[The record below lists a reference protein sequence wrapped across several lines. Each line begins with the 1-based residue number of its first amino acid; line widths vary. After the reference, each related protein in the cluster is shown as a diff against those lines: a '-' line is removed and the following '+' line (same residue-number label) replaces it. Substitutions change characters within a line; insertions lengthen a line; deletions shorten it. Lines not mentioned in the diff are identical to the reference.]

1 MENIMTLRYANT
13 LLLCLL
19 LSACALSDRF
29 STVAFQ
35 QLTLLQARSTRFLQ
49 DAAQTPWEK
58 ETLLRDDRAI
68 RQTFFQAERVAR
80 QRGDKRR
87 LDNLTLLKNHYLR
100 LYTRVMQRKQPLT
113 DIQAERYQQQNNQ
126 VWQLA
131 IQGECLRW
139 GARCIQGTQHGVY

>member
-19 LSACALSDRF
+19 LSACTLSDRF

-58 ETLLRDDRAI
+58 ETLLRDDGAI

-87 LDNLTLLKNHYLR
+87 LDNLALLKNHYLR
-100 LYTRVMQRKQPLT
+100 LYARVMQHKQPLT
-113 DIQAERYQQQNNQ
+113 YIQEERYQRQNNQ
-126 VWQLA
+126 LWKLA

-139 GARCIQGTQHGVY
+139 GARCTQGDENGVY

>member
-1 MENIMTLRYANT
+1 MENTMKLRCAIT
-13 LLLCLL
+13 LLLCLF

-29 STVAFQ
+29 SAVAFQ

-58 ETLLRDDRAI
+58 ETLLRDDRDI
-68 RQTFFQAERVAR
+68 RQTFFQAEQVAR
-80 QRGDKRR
+80 QRGDQRR
-87 LDNLTLLKNHYLR
+87 LDNLALLKKHYLR
-100 LYTRVMQRKQPLT
+100 LYARVMQRQQPLT

-126 VWQLA
+126 AWQLA

-139 GARCIQGTQHGVY
+139 GARCEQGDQHGVD

>member
-29 STVAFQ
+29 STVTFQ

-87 LDNLTLLKNHYLR
+87 LDNLTLLKNYYLR

-139 GARCIQGTQHGVY
+139 GARCIQGAQHGVY

>member
-1 MENIMTLRYANT
+1 MKLRYAIT
-13 LLLCLL
+13 LLLCLF
-19 LSACALSDRF
+19 LSAYTLPDRF
-29 STVAFQ
+29 SAVAFH
-35 QLTLLQARSTRFLQ
+35 QLTLLQAHSTRFLQ
-49 DAAQTPWEK
+49 DAARIPWQK
-58 ETLLRDDRAI
+58 EILLKDDRDI

-100 LYTRVMQRKQPLT
+100 LYARVMQRKQPLT

-126 VWQLA
+126 VWKLA

-139 GARCIQGTQHGVY
+139 DARCTEGDENDVY

>member
-1 MENIMTLRYANT
+1 MENTMKLPYAIT
-13 LLLCLL
+13 LLLCLF
-19 LSACALSDRF
+19 LSACTLPDRF
-29 STVAFQ
+29 SAVAFQ

-49 DAAQTPWEK
+49 DAARIPWQK
-58 ETLLRDDRAI
+58 ETLLKDDRDI

-100 LYTRVMQRKQPLT
+100 LYARVMQRKQPLT
-113 DIQAERYQQQNNQ
+113 YIQAERYQQQNNQ
-126 VWQLA
+126 VWKLA

-139 GARCIQGTQHGVY
+139 GARCTQGDENGVY

>member
-1 MENIMTLRYANT
+1 MENTMKLRYAIT

-19 LSACALSDRF
+19 LSACSLSDRF
-29 STVAFQ
+29 SAVAFH

-49 DAAQTPWEK
+49 DAARIPWPK
-58 ETLLRDDRAI
+58 ETLIKDDHDI
-68 RQTFFQAERVAR
+68 RQTFFQAERFAR

-100 LYTRVMQRKQPLT
+100 FYARVMARKQPLT
-113 DIQAERYQQQNNQ
+113 YIQAERYQQQNNQ
-126 VWQLA
+126 AWKLA

-139 GARCIQGTQHGVY
+139 GARCIQGDENGVY

>member
-1 MENIMTLRYANT
+1 MKLRYAIT
-13 LLLCLL
+13 LLLCLF
-19 LSACALSDRF
+19 LSACTLSDRF
-29 STVAFQ
+29 SAVAFH
-35 QLTLLQARSTRFLQ
+35 QLTLLQAHSTRFLQ
-49 DAAQTPWEK
+49 DAARISWQK
-58 ETLLRDDRAI
+58 EILLKDDRDI

-100 LYTRVMQRKQPLT
+100 LYARVMQRKQPLT

-126 VWQLA
+126 VWKLA

-139 GARCIQGTQHGVY
+139 GARCTEGDENDVY